1 MIARGRWGMDHV
13 SRPILVSVPHRIHGG
28 PFAFTTR
35 PSASFASRSTP
46 LLPHPTQ
53 HRPYLH
59 ILPGVTM
66 ATKTRWNRRGESQ
79 HAVCSI
85 TRGADLFP
93 LLSGLGEED
102 DPSRQRPRCHDGVL
116 AGPEN
121 TRAWLSSCHQKSPVL
136 A

>member
-1 MIARGRWGMDHV
+1 MGYGSRV
-13 SRPILVSVPHRIHGG
+13 STYSCLCPTSHSWRTFCIYHQAVC
-28 PFAFTTR
+28 F
-35 PSASFASRSTP
+35 FASRSTP

-79 HAVCSI
+79 HAVGSI